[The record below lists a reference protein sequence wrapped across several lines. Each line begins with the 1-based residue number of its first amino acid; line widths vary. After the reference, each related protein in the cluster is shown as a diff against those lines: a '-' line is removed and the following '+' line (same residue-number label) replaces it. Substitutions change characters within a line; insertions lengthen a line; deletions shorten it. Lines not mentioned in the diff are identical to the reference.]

1 MSLQKLVNE
10 VCAVNAIFTVGLRKQ
25 WIKQIAGKKDFPDIS
40 QFCMWQLQFR
50 TWHINW
56 WGHINCKSL
65 V

>member
-40 QFCMWQLQFR
+40 QFCMCHNSACDNSNLELDILIDEV
-50 TWHINW
+50 T
-56 WGHINCKSL
+56 
-65 V
+65 

>member
-40 QFCMWQLQFR
+40 QFCMWQL
-50 TWHINW
+50 
-56 WGHINCKSL
+56 
-65 V
+65 